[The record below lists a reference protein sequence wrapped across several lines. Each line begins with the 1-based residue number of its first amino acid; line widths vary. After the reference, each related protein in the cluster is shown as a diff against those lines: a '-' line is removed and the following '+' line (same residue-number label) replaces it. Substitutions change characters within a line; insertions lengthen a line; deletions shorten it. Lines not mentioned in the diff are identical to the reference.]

1 MSYSIVFWVI
11 HRFDSPIPQIIYK
24 RGVVIVDSIGTA
36 MMLGFVWFAIKAL
49 VVVYFMILM
58 YRMTESLI
66 RISKIL
72 EMSIDKNKEVTR
84 LNEVTQ
90 EKATEYETNES

>member
-1 MSYSIVFWVI
+1 M
-11 HRFDSPIPQIIYK
+11 
-24 RGVVIVDSIGTA
+24 DSIGTA

-72 EMSIDKNKEVTR
+72 EMRIDKNKEVTR

-90 EKATEYETNES
+90 EKATEYESNES

>member
-1 MSYSIVFWVI
+1 M
-11 HRFDSPIPQIIYK
+11 
-24 RGVVIVDSIGTA
+24 DSIGTA

-49 VVVYFMILM
+49 VVVYFTILM

-90 EKATEYETNES
+90 EKATEYETNNYE

>member
-1 MSYSIVFWVI
+1 M
-11 HRFDSPIPQIIYK
+11 
-24 RGVVIVDSIGTA
+24 DSIGTA